1 MRLTRLIRS
10 AKSLLLSL
18 AMASSY
24 SSGVCQRAATPP
36 SSLARIALVSD
47 THTTRGTNDEQPL
60 YRGRLD
66 KVIAAV
72 NTARVDLVLIAG
84 DLTQDGKPEEIA
96 DFQDQIHGFHAPVW
110 FVPGNHDIG
119 NKLVRGKESD
129 TTLSELRLARF
140 EMRCGPSFFA
150 RESAGLRVIGLNS
163 PIFGSGFARE
173 KAMWRFL
180 EHELRQPG
188 AMPTVVLT
196 HYPLFTKTPDE
207 PSDYWNIEP
216 EPRQRLLELLR
227 RGGVKT
233 VLTGHLHRSLVTHSD
248 GIVFLTTGPVSFGLP
263 HGKQKQGW
271 TLVTISAEGEGQ
283 GEFQPLSE

>member
-1 MRLTRLIRS
+1 MQLTRLIGSGKYLLVLLAIVSFCFS
-10 AKSLLLSL
+10 AV
-18 AMASSY
+18 
-24 SSGVCQRAATPP
+24 GQRGTIRP
-36 SSLARIALVSD
+36 SHLARIALVSD
-47 THTTRGTNDEQPL
+47 THTTRGTNDEQTL

-72 NTARVDLVLIAG
+72 NTARVDVVLIAG

-96 DFQDQIHGFHAPVW
+96 DFQGQIRGFHAPVW

-119 NKLVRGKESD
+119 NKLVRGKESE
-129 TTLSELRLARF
+129 TTLSEFRLAQF
-140 EMRCGPSFFA
+140 EMRCGPSFFV
-150 RESAGLRVIGLNS
+150 REDADIRVIGLNS
-163 PIFGSGFARE
+163 PIFGSDFGRE

-180 EHELRQPG
+180 EHELAQPST
-188 AMPTVVLT
+188 MPTVVFM
-196 HYPLFTKTPDE
+196 HYPLFTKTPNE
-207 PSDYWNIEP
+207 PGDYWNIEP

-233 VLTGHLHRSLVTHSD
+233 VLTGHLHRSLSTRSD

-271 TLVTISAEGEGQ
+271 TLVTLSAEGEGQ
-283 GEFQPLSE
+283 GEFQPLKE